1 MPKCVILPLS
11 SQSEKF
17 GRFTALAAI
26 LISLNGDKKNITVI
40 ASSSHRLQILSSRWS
55 CALTGLNTSLPV
67 WLSRNQSSA
76 LPPWR
81 QSSSFRGYILFK
93 SLIYFKRISFQL
105 FISGSLSLFSKH
117 QLVFTSGSSRRNH
130 TPLPV
135 FTSAITLGVAVGKTT
150 KWPMLAC
157 FWLLASTIVC
167 LFL

>member
-1 MPKCVILPLS
+1 MCHPS
-11 SQSEKF
+11 SVVTVWEVWQVYSPRCNPDLTEW
-17 GRFTALAAI
+17 GQ
-26 LISLNGDKKNITVI
+26 KNITVI

-55 CALTGLNTSLPV
+55 FALTGLNTSLPV
-67 WLSRNQSSA
+67 WLSRNQSCA
-76 LPPWR
+76 LPPR
-81 QSSSFRGYILFK
+81 QQSSSFRGYILFK
-93 SLIYFKRISFQL
+93 WLIKRISFQL